1 MPSFD
6 DDLFERSPSAE
17 PNQVDSAPAS
27 TDNSLGNSAD
37 NSPST
42 PPLPLPEITDD
53 LPQMLAIFPDY
64 IRLPLSQHP
73 RLNQLIEIV
82 LDLGRLPEARF
93 SDAVEYLS
101 ETPVSKADLQHCTDR
116 VGHFGGDNR
125 AGLEKTLHR
134 ISAIRNR
141 SGDVIGL
148 TCRVGRAVFGTIG
161 MIRDLVETG
170 GSILMLGRPGVGK
183 TTALREIAR
192 VLADDLMKRV
202 VIIDTSNEI
211 AGDGDIPHPAI
222 GRARRMQVAKPEL
235 QHQVMIEAVENHMP
249 EVIVIDEI
257 GTELEAIAARTIAE
271 RGVQL
276 VGTAHGNR
284 LENLIKNPTLSD
296 LVGGI
301 QSVTLG
307 DDEARRR
314 GSQKSVLERKA
325 PPTFDIAV
333 EMHERQRWVVHEDV
347 SNTVDYLLRGQV
359 PGQQVR
365 EIGEDSQIVITNE
378 LPGHSG
384 LVAPAMRTNRRGQLS
399 PGHLNS
405 QNLRVQANLG
415 GVSAGGASAGGW
427 RSSGKM
433 RPPVAPL
440 GSDSFG
446 KRASRPSIILDEQQR
461 LQSLLNDTLDN
472 TVVQLPVGAN
482 RVTADRRMADNLN
495 ERHQQAETSA
505 NEPWA
510 TTESALT
517 EDDSSDFTCIYAY
530 GISRQQLD
538 HVVRTLD
545 LPVKF
550 TKDLGSADAVLALRS
565 HLKNHSKLKD
575 VAKARQVPVY
585 TVKSNSIPQITRSLR
600 RVLDLDD
607 DGESAEAINLD
618 LFARSGADD
627 ELEALEEARLAVEQI
642 VIPKHQP
649 VELLPRSP
657 KIRKMQH
664 ELAEHYRLKS
674 LSFGDEPNR
683 RLRIY
688 PA

>member
-1 MPSFD
+1 MLKRLSDDILSPHSFSMPSFD
-6 DDLFERSPSAE
+6 DHLFESVPSTEPATSPPSNNSHAE
-17 PNQVDSAPAS
+17 SAPI
-27 TDNSLGNSAD
+27 NLV
-37 NSPST
+37 
-42 PPLPLPEITDD
+42 PPDITDD
-53 LPQMLAIFPDY
+53 LPQLLAILPAY
-64 IRLPLSQHP
+64 IRAPLSEHP
-73 RLNQLIEIV
+73 RRDQLIEVI
-82 LDLGRLPEARF
+82 LDLGRQPEARF

-101 ETPVSKADLQHCTDR
+101 ETPVSKADLQHCIDR

-134 ISAIRNR
+134 ISAMRNR
-141 SGDVIGL
+141 AGEVIGL

-222 GRARRMQVAKPEL
+222 GRARRMQVARPEQ

-257 GTELEAIAARTIAE
+257 GTELEALAARTIAE

-347 SNTVDYLLRGQV
+347 SDTVDYLLRGRV
-359 PGQQVR
+359 PEQQVR
-365 EIGEDSQIVITNE
+365 ELGEDNQVTITNE
-378 LPGHSG
+378 LPSQSG
-384 LVAPAMRTNRRGQLS
+384 LIAPALRSNRRGQLS
-399 PGHLNS
+399 PGS
-405 QNLRVQANLG
+405 LRSPQSTPSSG
-415 GVSAGGASAGGW
+415 QGGW
-427 RSSGKM
+427 RSSGRMK
-433 RPPVAPL
+433 PL

-446 KRASRPSIILDEQQR
+446 KRASRPSVIFDEQQR
-461 LQSLLNDTLDN
+461 FQSLLNESLA
-472 TVVQLPVGAN
+472 QLPLPG
-482 RVTADRRMADNLN
+482 DRSAQVENLI
-495 ERHQQAETSA
+495 EEEDS
-505 NEPWA
+505 EA
-510 TTESALT
+510 TR
-517 EDDSSDFTCIYAY
+517 IYAY

-538 HVVRTLD
+538 HVVRTLS

-565 HLKNHSKLKD
+565 HLKNHAKLKQI
-575 VAKARQVPVY
+575 AQAHQVPVY

-618 LFARSGADD
+618 LFSRSGADD

-642 VIPKHQP
+642 VIPKSQP

-674 LSFGDEPNR
+674 MSFGDEPNR

>member
-1 MPSFD
+1 
-6 DDLFERSPSAE
+6 
-17 PNQVDSAPAS
+17 
-27 TDNSLGNSAD
+27 
-37 NSPST
+37 
-42 PPLPLPEITDD
+42 
-53 LPQMLAIFPDY
+53 
-64 IRLPLSQHP
+64 
-73 RLNQLIEIV
+73 
-82 LDLGRLPEARF
+82 
-93 SDAVEYLS
+93 
-101 ETPVSKADLQHCTDR
+101 
-116 VGHFGGDNR
+116 
-125 AGLEKTLHR
+125 
-134 ISAIRNR
+134 
-141 SGDVIGL
+141 
-148 TCRVGRAVFGTIG
+148 
-161 MIRDLVETG
+161 LVETG

-222 GRARRMQVAKPEL
+222 GRARRMQVARPEE

-257 GTELEAIAARTIAE
+257 GTELEALAARTIAE

-333 EMHERQRWVVHEDV
+333 EMLERQRWVVHEEV
-347 SNTVDYLLRGQV
+347 SETVDYLLRGRI

-365 EIGEDSQIVITNE
+365 SLDTNNQVVITDE
-378 LPGHSG
+378 LPSESS
-384 LVAPAMRTNRRGQLS
+384 LATPALRSDRRGQLRS
-399 PGHLNS
+399 G
-405 QNLRVQANLG
+405 NLRSPQPVP
-415 GVSAGGASAGGW
+415 GGW
-427 RSSGKM
+427 RSSGQM
-433 RPPVAPL
+433 RPL

-446 KRASRPSIILDEQQR
+446 KRASRAPIMPPTILDEQQR
-461 LQSLLNDTLDN
+461 FQALLDN
-472 TVVQLPVGAN
+472 SLAQLPVSAE
-482 RVTADRRMADNLN
+482 RADRAAGLDD
-495 ERHQQAETSA
+495 EDSD
-505 NEPWA
+505 
-510 TTESALT
+510 LT
-517 EDDSSDFTCIYAY
+517 RIYAY

-538 HVVRTLD
+538 HVVRTLS
-545 LPVKF
+545 LPVAF
-550 TKDLGSADAVLALRS
+550 TKDLASADAVMALRS
-565 HLKNHSKLKD
+565 HIKNHSKLQQ
-575 VAKARQVPVY
+575 VAKARQIPIY

-607 DGESAEAINLD
+607 DGEMLEAVNLD
-618 LFARSGADD
+618 LFSRSGADD

-642 VIPKHQP
+642 VIPKSQP

>member
-6 DDLFERSPSAE
+6 DDLFESSPSAE
-17 PNQVDSAPAS
+17 ASQATSAKTPQE
-27 TDNSLGNSAD
+27 NSQ
-37 NSPST
+37 NSPQPEPT
-42 PPLPLPEITDD
+42 EITDD
-53 LPQMLAIFPDY
+53 LPKLLEILPAY
-64 IRLPLSQHP
+64 IRTVLTDHP
-73 RLNQLIEIV
+73 NRDQLIEII
-82 LDLGRLPEARF
+82 LDLGRQPEARF
-93 SDAVEYLS
+93 SDSVEYLS
-101 ETPVSKADLQHCTDR
+101 ETPVSKADLQHCIDR

-141 SGDVIGL
+141 AGEVIGL
-148 TCRVGRAVFGTIG
+148 TCRVGRAVFGTIA

-222 GRARRMQVAKPEL
+222 GRARRMQVASPEN

-257 GTELEAIAARTIAE
+257 GTELEALAARTIAE

-333 EMHERQRWVVHEDV
+333 EMHERQKWVVHEDV
-347 SNTVDYLLRGQV
+347 SDTVDYLLRGRV

-365 EIGEDSQIVITNE
+365 EIGPDNQVIVTNE
-378 LPGHSG
+378 LPSQSG
-384 LVAPAMRTNRRGQLS
+384 LVAPALRSDRNGKLRSGSLRSSGQ
-399 PGHLNS
+399 P
-405 QNLRVQANLG
+405 
-415 GVSAGGASAGGW
+415 SAGGW

-433 RPPVAPL
+433 QPM

-446 KRASRPSIILDEQQR
+446 KRASRPSMIVDQQQR
-461 LQSLLNDTLDN
+461 SQALLNNTLNDTL
-472 TVVQLPVGAN
+472 VQLPLSPE
-482 RVTADRRMADNLN
+482 RMA
-495 ERHQQAETSA
+495 QVASAQADPEFEFA
-505 NEPWA
+505 EQ
-510 TTESALT
+510 
-517 EDDSSDFTCIYAY
+517 DDDRTRIYAY

-545 LPVKF
+545 LPVSF

-565 HLKNHSKLKD
+565 HIKNHSKLKD
-575 VAKARQVPVY
+575 VAQARHIPVY
-585 TVKSNSIPQITRSLR
+585 TVKSNSIPQITRALR
-600 RVLDLDD
+600 RVLDLED
-607 DGESAEAINLD
+607 DGETVEAINLD

-642 VIPKHQP
+642 VIPKSQP

-683 RLRIY
+683 RIRIF

>member
-1 MPSFD
+1 MPSLND
-6 DDLFERSPSAE
+6 SLFEGSPPE
-17 PNQVDSAPAS
+17 PTDASRFIEKAKTKVKPPA
-27 TDNSLGNSAD
+27 TQSL
-37 NSPST
+37 
-42 PPLPLPEITDD
+42 PPEVTDD
-53 LPQMLAIFPDY
+53 LPQLLAILPDY
-64 IRLPLSQHP
+64 IQAALSHHAL
-73 RLNQLIEIV
+73 RDQLIEIV
-82 LDLGRLPEARF
+82 LDLGRQPEARF
-93 SDAVEYLS
+93 SDSVEYLS
-101 ETPVSKADLQHCTDR
+101 DTPVSKADLQYCIDR

-141 SGDVIGL
+141 AGEVIGL
-148 TCRVGRAVFGTIG
+148 TCRVGRAIFGTIG
-161 MIRDLVETG
+161 LIRDLVETG

-222 GRARRMQVAKPEL
+222 GRARRMQVARPEE

-257 GTELEAIAARTIAE
+257 GTELEALAARTIAE

-333 EMHERQRWVVHEDV
+333 EMLERQRWVVHEEV
-347 SNTVDYLLRGQV
+347 SETVDYLLRGRI

-365 EIGEDSQIVITNE
+365 SLNADNQVVITDE
-378 LPGHSG
+378 LPGESS
-384 LVAPAMRTNRRGQLS
+384 LATPALRSDRRGQLRS
-399 PGHLNS
+399 G
-405 QNLRVQANLG
+405 NLRSPQPVP
-415 GVSAGGASAGGW
+415 GGW
-427 RSSGKM
+427 RSSGQM
-433 RPPVAPL
+433 RPL

-446 KRASRPSIILDEQQR
+446 KRASQPPAMPPAILDEQQR
-461 LQSLLNDTLDN
+461 FQALLDKSLAEVSVAAERADWAADLD
-472 TVVQLPVGAN
+472 VE
-482 RVTADRRMADNLN
+482 DSD
-495 ERHQQAETSA
+495 
-505 NEPWA
+505 
-510 TTESALT
+510 LT
-517 EDDSSDFTCIYAY
+517 RIYAY

-538 HVVRTLD
+538 HVVRTLS
-545 LPVKF
+545 LPVAF
-550 TKDLGSADAVLALRS
+550 TKDLASADAVMALRS
-565 HLKNHSKLKD
+565 HLKNHSKLQQ
-575 VAKARQVPVY
+575 VAKARQIPIY

-607 DGESAEAINLD
+607 DGEMIEAINLD
-618 LFARSGADD
+618 LFSRSGADD

-642 VIPKHQP
+642 VIPKSQP

>member
-1 MPSFD
+1 MASLN
-6 DDLFERSPSAE
+6 DDLFERNPSVAKDAATA
-17 PNQVDSAPAS
+17 PNNKPQDKAKKSKKAS
-27 TDNSLGNSAD
+27 GQLRSQ
-37 NSPST
+37 
-42 PPLPLPEITDD
+42 EITDD
-53 LPQMLAIFPDY
+53 LPKLLAILPEYIQKKLERHPDKD
-64 IRLPLSQHP
+64 
-73 RLNQLIEIV
+73 QLIEVI
-82 LDLGRLPEARF
+82 LDLGRQPEARF
-93 SDAVEYLS
+93 SDSVEYLS
-101 ETPVSKADLQHCTDR
+101 EIPVSKADLQHCIDR

-134 ISAIRNR
+134 ISAMRNR
-141 SGDVIGL
+141 KGDVIGL
-148 TCRVGRAVFGTIG
+148 TCRVGRAIFGTIG
-161 MIRDLVETG
+161 LIRDLVETG
-170 GSILMLGRPGVGK
+170 QSILMLGRPGVGK

-222 GRARRMQVAKPEL
+222 GRARRMQVARPEQ

-257 GTELEAIAARTIAE
+257 GTELEALAARTIAE

-333 EMHERQRWVVHEDV
+333 EMLERQRWVVHEDV
-347 SNTVDYLLRGQV
+347 SNTVDFILRGRV

-365 EIGEDSQIVITNE
+365 SLGQDNQVVITDE
-378 LPGHSG
+378 LPADSG
-384 LVAPAMRTNRRGQLS
+384 LATPALRSDKRGKLRAGSLKSQAS
-399 PGHLNS
+399 P
-405 QNLRVQANLG
+405 
-415 GVSAGGASAGGW
+415 GGW
-427 RSSGKM
+427 RTSGKM
-433 RPPVAPL
+433 RPPVVPL

-446 KRASRPSIILDEQQR
+446 KRASLSSVPDRPSVSNSTANDQLRFQALLDDSMR
-461 LQSLLNDTLDN
+461 
-472 TVVQLPVGAN
+472 QLPVPS
-482 RVTADRRMADNLN
+482 DRMAQVAGDDYIPN
-495 ERHQQAETSA
+495 
-505 NEPWA
+505 
-510 TTESALT
+510 
-517 EDDSSDFTCIYAY
+517 EDDLTRIYAY

-550 TKDLGSADAVLALRS
+550 TKELASADAVLALRS
-565 HLKNHSKLKD
+565 HIRNHSKLKQ
-575 VAKARQVPVY
+575 VAKARQLPVY

-600 RVLDLDD
+600 RLLDLDD
-607 DGESAEAINLD
+607 EGAMAEGVDLD
-618 LFARSGADD
+618 LFARNGADD

-642 VIPKHQP
+642 VIPKSQP

>member
-1 MPSFD
+1 
-6 DDLFERSPSAE
+6 
-17 PNQVDSAPAS
+17 
-27 TDNSLGNSAD
+27 
-37 NSPST
+37 
-42 PPLPLPEITDD
+42 LPQLLAILPE
-53 LPQMLAIFPDY
+53 AIRQVLDA
-64 IRLPLSQHP
+64 HP
-73 RLNQLIEIV
+73 HRDQLIEII
-82 LDLGRLPEARF
+82 LDLGRQPEARF
-93 SDAVEYLS
+93 SNSVEYLS
-101 ETPVSKADLQHCTDR
+101 ETPVSKADLQHCIDR

-141 SGDVIGL
+141 SGEVIGL
-148 TCRVGRAVFGTIG
+148 TCRVGRAVFGTIA

-222 GRARRMQVAKPEL
+222 GRARRMQVAKPEQ

-257 GTELEAIAARTIAE
+257 GTELEALAARTIAE

-333 EMHERQRWVVHEDV
+333 EMHERQRWVVHENV
-347 SNTVDYLLRGQV
+347 SDTVDYLLRGRV

-365 EIGEDSQIVITNE
+365 EIGADNQLIVTNE
-378 LPGHSG
+378 LPSQSG
-384 LVAPAMRTNRRGQLS
+384 LVAPAMRSDRRGQLRTGS
-399 PGHLNS
+399 
-405 QNLRVQANLG
+405 LRPSDQP
-415 GVSAGGASAGGW
+415 SAGGW

-433 RPPVAPL
+433 QPL

-446 KRASRPSIILDEQQR
+446 KRASRPSLIADEQQR
-461 LQSLLNDTLDN
+461 TQALLNDTL
-472 TVVQLPVGAN
+472 VQLPLSPQRLAQLADPEFGSEFGPPFETGLDSEFDAN
-482 RVTADRRMADNLN
+482 FEKEDSDN
-495 ERHQQAETSA
+495 
-505 NEPWA
+505 
-510 TTESALT
+510 
-517 EDDSSDFTCIYAY
+517 TCVYAY

-545 LPVKF
+545 LPVSF
-550 TKDLGSADAVLALRS
+550 TKDLGAADAVLALRS
-565 HLKNHSKLKD
+565 HIKNHSKLKQ
-575 VAKARQVPVY
+575 VAQARQIPIY

-600 RVLDLDD
+600 RVLDLED
-607 DGESAEAINLD
+607 DGETVEAINLD
-618 LFARSGADD
+618 LFARNGADD

-642 VIPKHQP
+642 VIPKSQP

-674 LSFGDEPNR
+674 MSFGDEPNR

>member
-1 MPSFD
+1 MPSF

-17 PNQVDSAPAS
+17 PNQVNSAPAS
-27 TDNSLGNSAD
+27 TDNSLNALPSA
-37 NSPST
+37 S
-42 PPLPLPEITDD
+42 PLPLPEITDD
-53 LPQMLAIFPDY
+53 LPQILAIFPDS
-64 IRLPLSQHP
+64 ICLLLSQHP
-73 RLNQLIEIV
+73 RRDQLIEIV
-82 LDLGRLPEARF
+82 LDLGRWPEARF
-93 SDAVEYLS
+93 VDAVEYLS
-101 ETPVSKADLQHCTDR
+101 ETPVSKADLQHCIDR

-134 ISAIRNR
+134 ISAMRNR
-141 SGDVIGL
+141 AGEVIGL

-257 GTELEAIAARTIAE
+257 STELEALAARTIAE

-365 EIGEDSQIVITNE
+365 EMGEDSQLIITNE

-384 LVAPAMRTNRRGQLS
+384 LVAPAMRANRRGQLS
-399 PGHLNS
+399 PGHLNP
-405 QNLRVQANLG
+405 QNLRAQPY
-415 GVSAGGASAGGW
+415 AGGAGGW

-433 RPPVAPL
+433 KPPVAPL

-461 LQSLLNDTLDN
+461 LQSLLNDTI
-472 TVVQLPVGAN
+472 VHLPVGAN
-482 RVTADRRMADNLN
+482 RVTTDRRIADDLN
-495 ERHQQAETSA
+495 EQHRQADTLDA
-505 NEPWA
+505 EPWDA
-510 TTESALT
+510 AESAFA
-517 EDDSSDFTCIYAY
+517 EDDGDFTCIYAY

-538 HVVRTLD
+538 HVVRTLA

-607 DGESAEAINLD
+607 EGESAEAINLD
-618 LFARSGADD
+618 LFVRSGADD

>member
-6 DDLFERSPSAE
+6 DNLFESVP
-17 PNQVDSAPAS
+17 
-27 TDNSLGNSAD
+27 
-37 NSPST
+37 T
-42 PPLPLPEITDD
+42 PKPPTVSKTESKTVPPVAVETSEITDD
-53 LPQMLAIFPDY
+53 LPQLLEVLPES
-64 IRLPLSQHP
+64 IRGKLTNHP
-73 RLNQLIEIV
+73 NQDKLIEVIM
-82 LDLGRLPEARF
+82 DLGRPPEARF

-101 ETPVSKADLQHCTDR
+101 EAVVTKADLEYCVGR

-134 ISAIRNR
+134 ISAMRNR
-141 SGDVIGL
+141 AGEIIGL
-148 TCRVGRAVFGTIG
+148 TCRVGRAVFGTIS

-170 GSILMLGRPGVGK
+170 ESILMLGRPGVGK

-257 GTELEAIAARTIAE
+257 GTELEALAARTIAE

-333 EMHERQRWVVHEDV
+333 EMLERQRWVVHEDV
-347 SNTVDYLLRGQV
+347 SDTVDYLLRGRV

-365 EIGEDSQIVITNE
+365 ELDENNKVVVTEE
-378 LPGHSG
+378 LPSQSG
-384 LVAPAMRTNRRGQLS
+384 LATAAMRSDRKGRLS
-399 PGHLNS
+399 AG
-405 QNLRVQANLG
+405 NLRP
-415 GVSAGGASAGGW
+415 VSSKAASPGGW
-427 RSSGKM
+427 RTSGRM
-433 RPPVAPL
+433 NPVGVDA
-440 GSDSFG
+440 FE
-446 KRASRPSIILDEQQR
+446 KRKRRASRPSV
-461 LQSLLNDTLDN
+461 LQSDRQSFQALL
-472 TVVQLPVGAN
+472 
-482 RVTADRRMADNLN
+482 
-495 ERHQQAETSA
+495 
-505 NEPWA
+505 
-510 TTESALT
+510 
-517 EDDSSDFTCIYAY
+517 DSSLDQSMGQSVDPMTTKEQEGYDPDTTRVYAY

-538 HVVRTLD
+538 RVVSTLS
-545 LPVKF
+545 LPVQF

-565 HLKNHSKLKD
+565 HIKNHSKLKD
-575 VAKARQVPVY
+575 VAQARQIPVY

-600 RVLDLDD
+600 RLLDLDD
-607 DGESAEAINLD
+607 DDMAAEAINLD
-618 LFARSGADD
+618 LFSHSGADD

-642 VIPKHQP
+642 VIPKSQP

-674 LSFGDEPNR
+674 LSFGNEPNR

>member
-1 MPSFD
+1 MASLNDKQFDSSFSAD
-6 DDLFERSPSAE
+6 RDSASPSLKSGT
-17 PNQVDSAPAS
+17 SAS
-27 TDNSLGNSAD
+27 KLVSS
-37 NSPST
+37 
-42 PPLPLPEITDD
+42 EVTDD
-53 LPQMLAIFPDY
+53 LPQLLAILPGY
-64 IRLPLSQHP
+64 IREELEDHP
-73 RLNQLIEIV
+73 KRNQLIEVI
-82 LDLGRLPEARF
+82 LDLGRQPEARF

-101 ETPVSKADLQHCTDR
+101 ETPVSKADLQHCIDR

-134 ISAIRNR
+134 ISAMRNR
-141 SGDVIGL
+141 SGDIIGL

-161 MIRDLVETG
+161 LIRDLVETG
-170 GSILMLGRPGVGK
+170 KSILMLGRPGVGK

-222 GRARRMQVAKPEL
+222 GRARRMQVARPEE

-257 GTELEAIAARTIAE
+257 GTELEALAARTIAE

-333 EMHERQRWVVHEDV
+333 EMLERQRWVVHEEV
-347 SNTVDYLLRGQV
+347 SNTVDFLLRGRV

-365 EIGEDSQIVITNE
+365 SLGPDNQVVITDE
-378 LPGHSG
+378 MPGDSSLATPSLRSDRKG
-384 LVAPAMRTNRRGQLS
+384 KLRAG
-399 PGHLNS
+399 
-405 QNLRVQANLG
+405 NLRAQA
-415 GVSAGGASAGGW
+415 SPGGW
-427 RSSGKM
+427 RTSGKM
-433 RPPVAPL
+433 KPPVVPL

-446 KRASRPSIILDEQQR
+446 KRASRLAPPTGPSGLSNPRTVGPPATRQRLDDQQR
-461 LQSLLNDTLDN
+461 FQSMLDDSLR
-472 TVVQLPVGAN
+472 QLPIPSEK
-482 RVTADRRMADNLN
+482 MAQVAGDDYYEL
-495 ERHQQAETSA
+495 
-505 NEPWA
+505 
-510 TTESALT
+510 
-517 EDDSSDFTCIYAY
+517 DDSDITRIYAY

-538 HVVRTLD
+538 HVVRSLQ

-550 TKDLGSADAVLALRS
+550 TKELASADAVLALRS
-565 HLKNHSKLKD
+565 HIRNHSKLKQ

-600 RVLDLDD
+600 RLLDLDG
-607 DGESAEAINLD
+607 DGEMPENVD
-618 LFARSGADD
+618 LELFSRSGADD

-642 VIPKHQP
+642 VIPKSQP

>member
-1 MPSFD
+1 MASFD
-6 DDLFERSPSAE
+6 DHLIESSLSAE
-17 PNQVDSAPAS
+17 STRSSYSAPS
-27 TDNSLGNSAD
+27 QG
-37 NSPST
+37 SPT
-42 PPLPLPEITDD
+42 IQLKPPEVTDD
-53 LPQMLAIFPDY
+53 LAQLLEVLPEY
-64 IRLPLSQHP
+64 IQRPLTNHP
-73 RLNQLIEIV
+73 RRDQLIEVIM
-82 LDLGRLPEARF
+82 DLGRQPEARF

-101 ETPVSKADLQHCTDR
+101 ETPVSKQDLQYCVDR

-134 ISAIRNR
+134 ISAMRNR
-141 SGDVIGL
+141 AGEIIGL
-148 TCRVGRAVFGTIG
+148 TCRVGRAIFGTIG

-222 GRARRMQVAKPEL
+222 GRARRMQVSRPEE
-235 QHQVMIEAVENHMP
+235 QHRVMIEAVENHMP

-333 EMHERQRWVVHEDV
+333 EMHERQRWVVHEEV
-347 SNTVDYLLRGQV
+347 SDTVDYLLRGRV

-365 EIGEDSQIVITNE
+365 ELGADNQLIVTNE
-378 LPGHSG
+378 VPGQSG
-384 LVAPAMRTNRRGQLS
+384 LVAPALRSNRKGQLS
-399 PGHLNS
+399 PGS
-405 QNLRVQANLG
+405 LRGTQA
-415 GVSAGGASAGGW
+415 SRGGW

-433 RPPVAPL
+433 KPL

-446 KRASRPSIILDEQQR
+446 KRASRPSMIVDEQQR
-461 LQSLLNDTLDN
+461 LQAQLNATLDVFSERAN
-472 TVVQLPVGAN
+472 DKLVQLPVSPV
-482 RVTADRRMADNLN
+482 RSSADRPPSGRLEQMAGEDYL
-495 ERHQQAETSA
+495 EGLGLED
-505 NEPWA
+505 E
-510 TTESALT
+510 EGGLT
-517 EDDSSDFTCIYAY
+517 RVYAY

-538 HVVRTLD
+538 HVVRTLS

-565 HLKNHSKLKD
+565 HIKNHSKIKD

-607 DGESAEAINLD
+607 EGEMTEAINLD
-618 LFARSGADD
+618 LFARNGADD

-642 VIPKHQP
+642 VIPKSQP